1 MVWGAEGVFM
11 ATGGVRAGKCV
22 ASKVSAAG
30 TRVIEEVD
38 LRGVEVE
45 LS

>member
-1 MVWGAEGVFM
+1 M

-22 ASKVSAAG
+22 ASKVSAG

-45 LS
+45 LSCRLSRSMSK